1 VDFAFDESQTAVRE
15 LARGLFS
22 KLHLAT
28 NLDLPAVWRELGRA
42 NLLGV
47 GLPVAVGGSDSG
59 FVALC
64 CVLEQ
69 AGEVASP
76 LPLLPALVFAGLP
89 LARTGAAPATLAAL
103 CQGERVLCASY
114 GTRGE
119 PALRARREGETWVV
133 SGSET
138 CVEGAPLADQLLLA
152 ARGEAGPRMLFLVDR
167 STSGLTIEPQSVA
180 SGHSL
185 GRIQLQDV
193 RLSGAALVGDPGQA
207 DALIDWT
214 LERAYVAQCAYELG
228 LGGKALAM
236 TARFA
241 GERQQFGRPIGT
253 FQAVAQRIA
262 DAHIAVE
269 TMRLTLWRAAWLV
282 EQGVDAR
289 REIAVARTI
298 ATQAGHEVV
307 CAAQHIHGS
316 MGFDR
321 DYPLYRYFLA
331 SKQNELLFGGHN
343 FHLARLG
350 KLLSCD

>member
-1 VDFAFDESQTAVRE
+1 MDFGFDESQTAVRE
-15 LARGLFS
+15 LAKTLFS
-22 KLHLAT
+22 KLP
-28 NLDLPAVWRELGRA
+28 LDGDVRAAWRELGRA

-47 GLPVAVGGSDSG
+47 GLPAAVGGSDAG

-64 CVLEQ
+64 CLLEQ
-69 AGEVASP
+69 AGEAASP
-76 LPLLPALVFAGLP
+76 LPLLPLVFAALP
-89 LARTGAAPATLAAL
+89 LARSGAAPELLSQL
-103 CQGERVLCASY
+103 CEGERVVCASF

-119 PALRARREGETWVV
+119 TALRARRDGEGWVV

-138 CVEGAPLADQLLLA
+138 CVEAAPLADQLLLA
-152 ARGEAGPRMLFLVDR
+152 ARSDAGPLLFLVDR
-167 STSGLTIEPQSVA
+167 KTPGLTVEAQSVA

-185 GRIQLQDV
+185 GSLQLQDV
-193 RLSGAALVGDPGQA
+193 RLGSGALAGDPDSAG
-207 DALIDWT
+207 ALIDWT
-214 LERAYVAQCAYELG
+214 LERAYLAQCAYELG
-228 LGGKALAM
+228 LSARALAM

-241 GERQQFGRPIGT
+241 GERQQFGKPIGT
-253 FQAVAQRIA
+253 FQAVTQRIA

-316 MGFDR
+316 LGFDR
-321 DYPLYRYFLA
+321 DYPLHRYFLA
-331 SKQNELLFGGHN
+331 SKQNELLLGGHN
-343 FHLARLG
+343 FHVARLG
-350 KLLSCD
+350 KLLAESA